1 MEVFRLLPKLSNPL
15 VQKEVPEAR
24 EREREKV
31 CNSDRVSFGNTEN
44 LWRRMVVMAA
54 QLERIY
60 TTEAY
65 TQNGSNSK
73 FCSVTMPQY

>member
-1 MEVFRLLPKLSNPL
+1 
-15 VQKEVPEAR
+15 
-24 EREREKV
+24 V